1 MLATE
6 RNTMSTRNSTKG
18 KSGPQ
23 PKIKVKIPLSIPNP
37 PMEEIKKD
45 PMIAEHTEQLKQIVE
60 LLDEIRRKANDANN
74 AVVGL
79 VRVITA
85 FHL

>member
-23 PKIKVKIPLSIPNP
+23 PKIKVKIPLSIPIP
-37 PMEEIKKD
+37 PIEEMEKD
-45 PMIAEHTEQLKQIVE
+45 PVIAGHIEQLKQTVE
-60 LLDEIRRKANDANN
+60 LLDEIKRKADEANN

-79 VRVITA
+79 VKVITA

>member
-6 RNTMSTRNSTKG
+6 RNTMSIKNSTKG
-18 KSGPQ
+18 KSEPQ
-23 PKIKVKIPLSIPNP
+23 PKIKVKIPMSIPIP
-37 PMEEIKKD
+37 PTEELVKD
-45 PMIAEHTEQLKQIVE
+45 PEIAGHIEQLKQIVE
-60 LLDEIRRKANDANN
+60 LLDEIKRKAAEANN

-79 VRVITA
+79 VKVITA

>member
-18 KSGPQ
+18 KLEQRPR
-23 PKIKVKIPLSIPNP
+23 IKVTLPLEIPPV
-37 PMEEIKKD
+37 EEMAKD
-45 PMIAEHTEQLKQIVE
+45 PVIAGHIEQLKQIVG
-60 LLDEIRRKANDANN
+60 LLDDIKRKADDANN

-79 VRVITA
+79 VKVITA

>member
-1 MLATE
+1 MIATE

-18 KSGPQ
+18 KSEPQ
-23 PKIKVKIPLSIPNP
+23 PKIKVKIPLSIPIP
-37 PMEEIKKD
+37 PMGELMKD
-45 PMIAEHTEQLKQIVE
+45 PEIAEHIEQLKLIVE
-60 LLDEIRRKANDANN
+60 LLDDIKRKANEANN

-79 VRVITA
+79 VKVITA

>member
-6 RNTMSTRNSTKG
+6 RNTMSIKNSTKG
-18 KSGPQ
+18 KSGQQ
-23 PKIKVKIPLSIPNP
+23 PKIMVKFPLPMP
-37 PMEEIKKD
+37 PTEELVKD
-45 PMIAEHTEQLKQIVE
+45 PVIAGHIEQLKQIVE
-60 LLDEIRRKANDANN
+60 LLDEIKRKAAEANN

-79 VRVITA
+79 VKVITA

>member
-1 MLATE
+1 
-6 RNTMSTRNSTKG
+6 
-18 KSGPQ
+18 
-23 PKIKVKIPLSIPNP
+23 
-37 PMEEIKKD
+37 MEEMKKD
-45 PMIAEHTEQLKQIVE
+45 PMIAGHIEQLKQIVE
-60 LLDEIRRKANDANN
+60 LLDEIKRKADDANN